1 MKRKF
6 STRFWVIITLV
17 FLVNLFLGMI
27 VAPIQILFF
36 LLFGWIWGVC
46 RFVVGLGHEPIAVLI
61 GAVAFLL
68 LPILLHWFLVPLLRR
83 FEKTWRFR
91 QSVLASFLLVCFAA
105 GGIAMVAGF
114 HDLVWILNPKER
126 LIEASMEAARRMQST
141 NNLKQLGLGIH
152 NYNDSFRS
160 LPSGGTILD
169 DGRLGHSWMTLILP
183 YCESNDIYVRLDFSK
198 PWNDP
203 ANAPVFQEKP
213 IPIFHSPYHF
223 LRARE
228 EPMDQNGFYKAAYS
242 ANQFVLPVG
251 RSLTIGDIT
260 DGTSNTIMLG
270 EIKENLPAWG
280 NPLNGRNP
288 QLGVNKSPYGFGSH
302 FHGVMSFAFCDGSVR
317 TVSEDIDPEV
327 LKSFSTPNGGEQVAI
342 P

>member
-17 FLVNLFLGMI
+17 FLVYLFLGMI
-27 VAPIQILFF
+27 VAPIQMLFF
-36 LLFGWIWGVC
+36 ILFGWIWGIY
-46 RFVVGLGHEPIAVLI
+46 RFFVGLTHEPMAVLI
-61 GAVAFLL
+61 GVVAFLL
-68 LPILLHWFLVPLLRR
+68 LPILLHWFLTPILRR

-91 QSVLASFLLVCFAA
+91 QSVLASFLLLCFAA

-114 HDLVWILNPKER
+114 HDLLWILNPKER
-126 LIEASMEAARRMQST
+126 LINVPMEVVRRMQST

-152 NYNDSFRS
+152 NYSDSYAI

-169 DGRLGHSWMTLILP
+169 DGRLGHSWMALILP
-183 YCESNDIYVRLDFSK
+183 FCERAEIYERIDFSK

-203 ANAPVFQEKP
+203 VNAPIFREMTN
-213 IPIFHSPYHF
+213 PIFHSQVHF
-223 LRARE
+223 SRVSVK
-228 EPMDQNGFYKAAYS
+228 PTDQNGFYKATYS

-251 RSLTIGDIT
+251 RSLTFGDIT

-302 FHGVMSFAFCDGSVR
+302 FRNGMNFAFCDGAAR
-317 TVSEDIDPEV
+317 FIANDIDPVV
-327 LKSFSTPNGGEQVAI
+327 LKAISTPNGGE
-342 P
+342 PEKMP